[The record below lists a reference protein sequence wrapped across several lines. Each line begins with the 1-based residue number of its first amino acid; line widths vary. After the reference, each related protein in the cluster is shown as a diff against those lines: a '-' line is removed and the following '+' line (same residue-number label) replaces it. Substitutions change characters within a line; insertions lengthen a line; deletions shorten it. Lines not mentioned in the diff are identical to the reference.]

1 MKVRKMYRALKN
13 IWPKDCRCLDLG
25 CGTGMLSCAAAFVCD
40 VVIAVDCDSEA
51 MHVAKDN
58 AYSIDL
64 DDSINFI
71 QAEVKIGS
79 KPNSKLPKKDATKRK
94 GGAVRGRRSARCT
107 KELLIEGQDDG
118 IPMTDKCVD
127 TVLTNPPFGTKH
139 NAGIDA
145 QFLRSATR
153 LARKA
158 VYSFHKRSTR
168 GFISKL
174 VTGWGYKV
182 DVVAEMKFD
191 IPQSYKFHKQRTRDI
206 EVDLLRVVI

>member
-1 MKVRKMYRALKN
+1 
-13 IWPKDCRCLDLG
+13 
-25 CGTGMLSCAAAFVCD
+25 MLTCAAAFVCD

-51 MHVAKDN
+51 LHIAQEN

-71 QAEVKIGS
+71 QAEIKIGS
-79 KPNSKLPKKDATKRK
+79 KPNSKLPKKDAAKRK
-94 GGAVRGRRSARCT
+94 GATRSQQSARCT
-107 KELLIEGQDDG
+107 KEVLIEGLDDG

-127 TVLTNPPFGTKH
+127 TVLTNPPFGTKQ

-168 GFISKL
+168 SFLVKL
-174 VTGWGYKV
+174 VTEWGYKV
-182 DVVAEMKFD
+182 EVVAEMKFD
-191 IPQSYKFHKQRTRDI
+191 IPQSYKFHKQITKDV

>member
-1 MKVRKMYRALKN
+1 M
-13 IWPKDCRCLDLG
+13 
-25 CGTGMLSCAAAFVCD
+25 
-40 VVIAVDCDSEA
+40 DCDSEA
-51 MHVAKDN
+51 IYVAKEN

-64 DDSINFI
+64 DDSIHFI

-94 GGAVRGRRSARCT
+94 GGALRGRQSAQCT
-107 KELLIEGQDDG
+107 KELLIEGLDDG
-118 IPMTDKCVD
+118 IPMADKCVD
-127 TVLTNPPFGTKH
+127 TVLTNPPFGTKQ
-139 NAGIDA
+139 NAGIDS

-168 GFISKL
+168 SFLSKL